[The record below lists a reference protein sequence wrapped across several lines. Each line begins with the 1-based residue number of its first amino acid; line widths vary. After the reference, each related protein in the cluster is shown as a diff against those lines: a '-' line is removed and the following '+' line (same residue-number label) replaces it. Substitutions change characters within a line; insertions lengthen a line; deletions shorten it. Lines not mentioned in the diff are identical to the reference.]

1 MLDAFPRIDLLQ
13 QPTPLEHMARIGTHT
28 GHQQLWVKR
37 DDCMPLTFGGN
48 KVRCLEFWLGEAMER
63 DCNILVVAGAPAS
76 NQCRLTA
83 AAAAKLGLECLV
95 LYAGTD
101 PLPPHSN
108 LLLTGMM
115 GAQIRILGPVGEE
128 ERGRL
133 AKRTVEELTAS
144 GRRPYLIGNPVI
156 GGLGYARA
164 AKELHEQAVA
174 GGLRLRHI
182 VLPGSMGV
190 TEAGMLFGAV
200 LLDLPWT
207 FHLISVEYEAVEL
220 EARLRSILGRLC
232 RLSGIEAKDDLLDR
246 VRIYTDQL
254 GAGYGVRTEA
264 SVQAGHLFAEL
275 EALVLEQTYVA
286 KTFAGLLNC
295 VARNDIPSDEAAC
308 IVHTGGTPAIFDKG
322 VRLRKPN
329 YRSEPEGSMA
339 AGR

>member
-1 MLDAFPRIDLLQ
+1 MAQVCGKTLWPLSCVLLRIDPMLDAFPRIDLLQ

-37 DDCMPLTFGGN
+37 DDCMPLAFGGN
-48 KVRCLEFWLGEAMER
+48 KVRSLEFWLGEAMER
-63 DCNILVVAGAPAS
+63 DCDILVVAGAPAS

-115 GAQIRILGPVGEE
+115 GAQIQHLGPVGEE

-174 GGLRLRHI
+174 GGLSLRHI

-190 TEAGMLFGAV
+190 TEAGMLFGAF

-207 FHLISVEYEAVEL
+207 FHLISVEYEAIEL
-220 EARLRSILGRLC
+220 EARLRSILDGLYRLT
-232 RLSGIEAKDDLLDR
+232 GVEAKDDPLSR
-246 VRIYTDQL
+246 VRIYTNQL

-264 SVQAGHLFAEL
+264 SVQAGHLLAEL

-286 KTFAGLLNC
+286 KAFAGLLNC
-295 VARNDIPSDEAAC
+295 VARHDIPSDEAAC
-308 IVHTGGTPAIFDKG
+308 IVHTGGTPAIFD
-322 VRLRKPN
+322 
-329 YRSEPEGSMA
+329 
-339 AGR
+339 